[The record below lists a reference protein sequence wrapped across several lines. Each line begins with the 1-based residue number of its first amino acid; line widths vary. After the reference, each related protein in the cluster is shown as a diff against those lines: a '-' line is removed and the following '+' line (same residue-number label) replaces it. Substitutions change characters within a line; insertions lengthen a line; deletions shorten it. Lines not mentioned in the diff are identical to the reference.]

1 MARQTKK
8 NANKLVIIGPG
19 RWGSALGSTFAESF
33 SELIYLGRKS
43 SPKEW
48 KEALSDKPLCLIA
61 TPFKEVRKVL
71 QILSKKNIS
80 GVINA
85 SKGIDRN
92 SLTTFSGMA
101 KKYLKVPYASLS
113 GPSFAKEL
121 KEKKPTVCVLAGKNK
136 NFVRRLSKKLST
148 SYFRVYS
155 SSDPIGVDA
164 CGALKNVFAIACG
177 VSDGLGLGSNSRAAL
192 LARALHEM
200 SIMVKYLGGKSETVF
215 GLAGVGDLW
224 LTATGDKSRNRMLGL
239 RLAKGQKISAALN
252 AIKKSKGPS
261 EGFYTV
267 RQVYKLSKKYKL
279 VLPICEQVYRLCNS
293 QQKPKQAIA
302 ALMMREIKAEK
313 TL

>member
-1 MARQTKK
+1 MARQTTKK
-8 NANKLVIIGPG
+8 TSKLVVIGPG
-19 RWGSALGSTFAESF
+19 RWGRALGNTFSESF
-33 SELIYLGRKS
+33 SEVHYLGRNS

-48 KEALSDKPLCLIA
+48 REAFTNKPLCLIA

-92 SLTTFSGMA
+92 SLTTFSVMA
-101 KKYLKVPYASLS
+101 KKYLKVAYASLS

-121 KEKKPTVCVLAGKNK
+121 KEKKPTVCVLAGKNR
-136 NFVRRLSKKLST
+136 NFVGLLSKRLST
-148 SYFRVYS
+148 SYFRLYS
-155 SSDPIGVDA
+155 STDPIGVDA

-177 VSDGLGLGSNSRAAL
+177 VSDGLRLGSNARAAL

-239 RLAKGQKISAALN
+239 RLAKGQKVSAALK
-252 AIKKSKGPS
+252 AIKKTKGPA
-261 EGFYTV
+261 EGYYTV
-267 RQVYKLSKKYKL
+267 QQVYKISKKYKL
-279 VLPICEQVYRLCNS
+279 AMPICEQVYRLCKS
-293 QQKPKQAIA
+293 QQKPKQSIK
-302 ALMMREIKAEK
+302 ALMTREIKAEK